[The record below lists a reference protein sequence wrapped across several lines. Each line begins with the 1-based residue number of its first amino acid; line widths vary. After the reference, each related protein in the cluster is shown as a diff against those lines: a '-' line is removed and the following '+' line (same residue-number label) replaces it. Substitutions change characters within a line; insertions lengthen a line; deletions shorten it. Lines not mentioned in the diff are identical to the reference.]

1 MYIATSNKNPI
12 ETHQNSKRNH
22 EKKKVN
28 FTNFQ
33 REQFLSSNSKG
44 ASSSFKFQPMNAVVF
59 VEWKQNFGEVPLL
72 FGD

>member
-1 MYIATSNKNPI
+1 MYIATSVKNPT

-28 FTNFQ
+28 FTHFQ
-33 REQFLSSNSKG
+33 REHFLSSNSKG
-44 ASSSFKFQPMNAVVF
+44 ASSNFKFQPMNAVVF
-59 VEWKQNFGEVPLL
+59 VEWKQNFGEDPLL